1 MLFTCLYHWF
11 NFFGFILFYFIFVT
25 LRGLPWGGRA
35 YLDHSLIDVACHPVP
50 QWSTLILHGHS
61 SSTEYNSCTSWRGE
75 GSQAEA
81 NRHVYALSQS
91 NMSSETD
98 CLVSPPKDTKANPSS
113 QFCGCTV
120 KEKEKALSHRGPRA
134 LCPGFPISH
143 RLYKSEAN
151 PGNILHGM

>member
-1 MLFTCLYHWF
+1 MEV
-11 NFFGFILFYFIFVT
+11 I
-25 LRGLPWGGRA
+25 LRGLPWGERA
-35 YLDHSLIDVACHPVP
+35 YLDHSLIDVAGHSVP

-120 KEKEKALSHRGPRA
+120 KRKKKLCRIEGPEPCA
-134 LCPGFPISH
+134 QAFLYLTGFTNQ
-143 RLYKSEAN
+143 KQ
-151 PGNILHGM
+151 ILEIFCMACSTVSLWGKLW